1 MNYIGIKLDGR
12 YEIKKLI
19 GDGGMADVYLAD
31 DLLEYRKV
39 AVKILKNEYA
49 DNREFLT
56 RFRNESRAV
65 ATMSHPN
72 IVRIF
77 DVGFVDTPQYIVMEY
92 VEGITLKEY
101 MNLNRRL
108 SWQDTVHFCIQ
119 ILRAL
124 DHAHNKGV
132 VHRDIKPQNIMLLP
146 DGTVKVMDFG
156 IATIARDEILSPEGK
171 TIGTAHYMSPEQ
183 AKGYSATNQSD
194 VYSCGIMLY
203 EMLTGVKPF
212 DNENPNVVV
221 GMHLNTVPDKIT
233 DLNPDVPKGLEEIAV
248 KAMEKNPNDRYK
260 SATEMLEDFD
270 ALKNDIN
277 ITFGYAPKY
286 PNQGGANILPIK
298 KDKVKENFEE
308 EVKVVYEDEEDYED
322 YEDEEEIEE
331 AKSLFVPI
339 LSAVTVVVII
349 AAVFFVVSLF
359 NGVFGKENKADTKYT
374 TVPNLVGKSFDE
386 AVKEHPDLKIVK
398 DEDSEFTQFQ
408 AGIIYEQSVKEDKK
422 IKTSDEILVKVSK
435 GAESLTVPSVAG
447 FEYSV
452 AHEALRNA
460 GLQIKDCFETSD
472 EYERNYAIKTLPEA
486 GAPIE
491 SGAMVELYI
500 SMGSVKTDATVPN
513 FVGQNIDAAKNTAAY
528 VSLVVQEEAVESDQ
542 PEGTVLWQ
550 SVGSGTSVPANT
562 VITLRVSNGTAPMG
576 AVSINFAIP
585 SGYTGSYKF
594 NLYMNGSVVKS
605 SSVFNSESSAS
616 VSAAI
621 ENSGVKDVTVEL
633 VNVGTSKNVKVGVY
647 TVDFTA
653 KTYKAMG
660 SISNAFN
667 AIGTKKSGAVTTRP
681 PATTTKKPATNPPTQ
696 PQTEPTP
703 TDPPATDPPQTDP
716 PQTDPP
722 ATDPPVAE

>member
-19 GDGGMADVYLAD
+19 GDGGMADVYLAE
-31 DLLEYRKV
+31 DLLEYRNV
-39 AVKILKNEYA
+39 AVKILKSEYA
-49 DNREFLT
+49 DNKEFLT

-65 ATMSHPN
+65 AAMSHPN

-101 MNLNRRL
+101 MNVNKRL

-132 VHRDIKPQNIMLLP
+132 IHRDIKPQNIMLLP

-203 EMLTGVKPF
+203 EMLTGIKPF

-221 GMHLNTVPDKIT
+221 GMHLSTVPEKIIK
-233 DLNPDVPKGLEEIAV
+233 LNPNVPKGLEEISL
-248 KAMEKNPNDRYK
+248 KAMEKNPDDRYK
-260 SATEMLEDFD
+260 SATDMLEDFD

-286 PNQGGANILPIK
+286 PNQGGANILPINPK
-298 KDKVKENFEE
+298 RENINSDINDEIKVKELYEDELDFEE
-308 EVKVVYEDEEDYED
+308 EDEEIE
-322 YEDEEEIEE
+322 EE

-374 TVPNLVGKSFDE
+374 TVPNLVGMNYEE
-386 AVKEHPDLKIVK
+386 AVRRYPDLKLVMD
-398 DEDSEFTQFQ
+398 DESEYTKFQ
-408 AGIIYEQSVKEDKK
+408 AGTIYDQSVKENKK

-435 GAESLTVPSVAG
+435 GAQELVVPSVAG
-447 FEYSV
+447 FEYEV
-452 AHEALRNA
+452 ACETLRNA
-460 GLQIKDCFETSD
+460 GIQYKECFETSEQYD
-472 EYERNYAIKTLPEA
+472 RQYVTRTQPEA
-486 GAPIE
+486 GTAIDSGTVIE
-491 SGAMVELYI
+491 LFI
-500 SMGSVKTDATVPN
+500 SMGKTATNVTVPN
-513 FVGQNIDAAKNTAAY
+513 FVGQHIDAARNSAAY
-528 VSLVVQEEAVESDQ
+528 VSLVIQEEPFESDQ

-550 SVGSGTSVPANT
+550 SSAAGMTVPANS
-562 VITLRVSNGTAPMG
+562 VITVRISNGTAPVG
-576 AVSINFAIP
+576 AVTINFAIP

-616 VSAAI
+616 VSVAI
-621 ENSGVKDVTVEL
+621 ENSGLQDVTVEL

-647 TVDFTA
+647 SVDFTA
-653 KTYKAMG
+653 KTYRAMG
-660 SISNAFN
+660 SIPNAFKSV
-667 AIGTKKSGAVTTRP
+667 GTKKADVTTRP
-681 PATTTKKPATNPPTQ
+681 PVITNPPQTNAPATDPPPTQ
-696 PQTEPTP
+696 
-703 TDPPATDPPQTDP
+703 PPATDPPP
-716 PQTDPP
+716 
-722 ATDPPVAE
+722 TDPPVVDPPTAAE

>member
-39 AVKILKNEYA
+39 AVKILKTEYA
-49 DNREFLT
+49 DNKEFLT

-65 ATMSHPN
+65 ASMSHPN

-101 MNLNRRL
+101 MNINKRL

-221 GMHLNTVPDKIT
+221 GMHLSTVPEKVT
-233 DLNPDVPKGLEEIAV
+233 DLNPNVPKGLEEIAL
-248 KAMEKNPNDRYK
+248 KAMEKNTTDRYK

-286 PNQGGANILPIK
+286 PNQGGANILPTNSRRENFDEEI
-298 KDKVKENFEE
+298 KVKEF
-308 EVKVVYEDEEDYED
+308 YEDELD
-322 YEDEEEIEE
+322 YEDEDEEIEEE

-359 NGVFGKENKADTKYT
+359 NGVFGQENKADTKYT
-374 TVPNLVGKSFDE
+374 TVPNLVGMNYEQAIKNY
-386 AVKEHPDLKIVK
+386 PDLKIVMA
-398 DEDSEFTQFQ
+398 EDSEFTKFQ
-408 AGIIYEQSVKEDKK
+408 AGTIYDQSVKENKK
-422 IKTSDEILVKVSK
+422 IKTSDEIIVKVSK

-447 FEYSV
+447 FEFSV
-452 AHEALRNA
+452 ACDTLKNA
-460 GLQIKDCFETSD
+460 GLEYKERFEMSD
-472 EYERNYAIKTLPEA
+472 QYERNYAIKTVPEA
-486 GAPIE
+486 GTPIE
-491 SGAMVELYI
+491 SGTVVELYI
-500 SMGSVKTDATVPN
+500 SMGKNQVDVQVPN
-513 FVGQNIDAAKNTAAY
+513 FVGQNIEAAKNNATYLALAI
-528 VSLVVQEEAVESDQ
+528 QEEIVESDQ

-550 SVGSGTSVPANT
+550 SNAAGSSVPAAT
-562 VITLRVSNGTAPMG
+562 VITLRVSNGTAPAG
-576 AVSINFAIP
+576 AVTINFAIP

-605 SSVFNSESSAS
+605 SSTFNSESSAN
-616 VSAAI
+616 VSATI

-647 TVDFTA
+647 SVDFTA
-653 KTYKAMG
+653 KTYRAMG
-660 SISNAFN
+660 SIPNAFKTV
-667 AIGTKKSGAVTTRP
+667 GTKK
-681 PATTTKKPATNPPTQ
+681 ATTTTKAPVVTPKPTTPTQTPTNPPT
-696 PQTEPTP
+696 EPPAP
-703 TDPPATDPPQTDP
+703 TDPPVTDPPS
-716 PQTDPP
+716 
-722 ATDPPVAE
+722 EE